1 MGVAIVRFGYPP
13 ALLGIALLALAA
25 TAMFGR
31 LSRSHMTVPEGLTA
45 VAR

>member
-1 MGVAIVRFGYPP
+1 MGAAIVRFGYPP
-13 ALLGIALLALAA
+13 VLLGIALLALAA

-31 LSRSHMTVPEGLTA
+31 LSRSHMAVSEALTA